1 MFMEKE
7 FCLSYKCF
15 PRYVFLFE
23 DLWHTNIM
31 NEIEKIEMQKHKGS
45 LFFVLFK

>member
-1 MFMEKE
+1 MGKK
-7 FCLSYKCF
+7 FCPSYKCF
-15 PRYVFLFE
+15 LRYVFLFE

-31 NEIEKIEMQKHKGS
+31 NIIEKIEMQKHKGS